1 MNLKTTWILFG
12 TFCLLVGV
20 FLLLQW
26 WNVPT
31 TEERTERQRWL
42 VGSWR
47 DKSSDINRL
56 VIERTTESGTKEV
69 LEFAKQDGKWRIT
82 KPAEYKTDSGAVDSL
97 ALDITGAE
105 ANYTIPVP
113 RDPEMV
119 GLEQPQAVITLYAT
133 KEKEPMQVRIGKLSG
148 GESPVY
154 YVNSTVHQRPLAV
167 PKSRLERVFAKLETF
182 RAKELLPRVGFG
194 EKLLSVAVQAPQRK
208 IELRNDETYGWL
220 FVQPS
225 LGYAAETKAKDL
237 ADALERIKVV
247 RENGYIDD
255 ISEEKLAPWGLKP
268 DRASYLLIIEK
279 KGSDDKAEVTKHQ
292 LLVGDIDYSASAAVF
307 QRCAAFLVGQVSYG
321 DWLGGLA
328 AWHARQ
334 WEQADELRY
343 YAKLDTDPY
352 AVRVSGKDV
361 RDAVPTKLD
370 DYRDRH
376 IVRYDVKKVDAIN
389 LDYPYQ
395 AVKQVR
401 LRRWQLSKDS
411 DKPSEKPAAPV
422 EWYLYTDKRA
432 KLATHPQVVA
442 QLVEGLGNL
451 ELRDATAFLDDGL
464 KQRAWFGDD
473 PIDLGLD
480 SGKELGTVRI
490 YSEGVVRDKEGK
502 PEGEGEPKLRDESK
516 PLVTL
521 RIGKHDEKRRVTY
534 VERRIAEQTPQI
546 LAVPD
551 PAENVSGILGAF
563 QLHERLAGGYYYFRD
578 RSLKSFVADYVHRV
592 EFTRGTTTLLIEKE
606 GNAWKIKKPFE
617 ATAANID
624 ALLNILK
631 NMQADKLVT
640 DEASDQDLTNTY
652 QLGTKSWLQIR
663 IWEKPKEQT
672 TPNEL
677 VYSVSRVIEKDG
689 PEKGQYYA
697 HLQYKP
703 PTADVPESNKFVFL
717 LRREVVRELDI
728 EPRTGTIFENTNTEP
743 EEVQLRW
750 NRTTKDNKPEQVVLH
765 LSYKSEKEGQP
776 KRWQVVS
783 YTVNGQE
790 QKKDDFKLEVSKLE
804 ALLAS
809 LGWKTTATNV
819 ALLSTERFLQ
829 YSGQVPA
836 EYRLDAQDTKYP
848 PALVIEVRSPD
859 KKISQQ
865 LIVGTSWEPRIEDYP
880 GLREKR
886 YYYARASTL
895 PEAVF
900 ILPDEVW
907 SARVQGPNF
916 LRLP

>member
-1 MNLKTTWILFG
+1 
-12 TFCLLVGV
+12 
-20 FLLLQW
+20 
-26 WNVPT
+26 
-31 TEERTERQRWL
+31 
-42 VGSWR
+42 
-47 DKSSDINRL
+47 
-56 VIERTTESGTKEV
+56 
-69 LEFAKQDGKWRIT
+69 
-82 KPAEYKTDSGAVDSL
+82 
-97 ALDITGAE
+97 
-105 ANYTIPVP
+105 
-113 RDPEMV
+113 
-119 GLEQPQAVITLYAT
+119 
-133 KEKEPMQVRIGKLSG
+133 
-148 GESPVY
+148 
-154 YVNSTVHQRPLAV
+154 
-167 PKSRLERVFAKLETF
+167 
-182 RAKELLPRVGFG
+182 
-194 EKLLSVAVQAPQRK
+194 
-208 IELRNDETYGWL
+208 
-220 FVQPS
+220 
-225 LGYAAETKAKDL
+225 
-237 ADALERIKVV
+237 
-247 RENGYIDD
+247 
-255 ISEEKLAPWGLKP
+255 
-268 DRASYLLIIEK
+268 
-279 KGSDDKAEVTKHQ
+279 
-292 LLVGDIDYSASAAVF
+292 
-307 QRCAAFLVGQVSYG
+307 
-321 DWLGGLA
+321 
-328 AWHARQ
+328 
-334 WEQADELRY
+334 
-343 YAKLDTDPY
+343 
-352 AVRVSGKDV
+352 
-361 RDAVPTKLD
+361 
-370 DYRDRH
+370 
-376 IVRYDVKKVDAIN
+376 
-389 LDYPYQ
+389 
-395 AVKQVR
+395 
-401 LRRWQLSKDS
+401 
-411 DKPSEKPAAPV
+411 
-422 EWYLYTDKRA
+422 
-432 KLATHPQVVA
+432 
-442 QLVEGLGNL
+442 
-451 ELRDATAFLDDGL
+451 
-464 KQRAWFGDD
+464 
-473 PIDLGLD
+473 
-480 SGKELGTVRI
+480 
-490 YSEGVVRDKEGK
+490 
-502 PEGEGEPKLRDESK
+502 ESK

-534 VERRIAEQTPQI
+534 VERRIADQTPQI

-848 PALVIEVRSPD
+848 PALVIEVR
-859 KKISQQ
+859 
-865 LIVGTSWEPRIEDYP
+865 
-880 GLREKR
+880 
-886 YYYARASTL
+886 
-895 PEAVF
+895 
-900 ILPDEVW
+900 
-907 SARVQGPNF
+907 
-916 LRLP
+916 